1 MKRYL
6 PIIII
11 VGVLSVALGAGVT
24 LWRSA
29 KQTPAQPSGVLLE
42 SPPTVTPSQPATPNQ
57 PVQQTP
63 VSQQNPTGTD
73 NGHARGNAN
82 AKVTLEEYGD
92 YQCPPC
98 GLLHPELK
106 KIEKEYGGEMR
117 FVFRHFPLQGHKHAR
132 TAAHAAEA
140 ATMQN
145 RFWEMHDIIYQNQA
159 IWTPVEDARPLFIQY
174 ARDLK
179 LDIDRFTR
187 DMDSP
192 AVAARVTADYD
203 RGVAQGV
210 TGTPSLF
217 INGRQMNPNA
227 VTPEGLRM
235 ALDYMLGK
243 RK

>member
-11 VGVLSVALGAGVT
+11 VGVLAVALGAGMT

-29 KQTPAQPSGVLLE
+29 KQPSQPTGVLLE
-42 SPPTVTPSQPATPNQ
+42 ATPTVTSSQPVG
-57 PVQQTP
+57 PVKPAEQVP
-63 VSQQNPTGTD
+63 VSQPYSAGTD
-73 NGHARGNAN
+73 DVHARGNPN

-98 GLLHPELK
+98 GALFPELK
-106 KIEKEYGGEMR
+106 KLEKEYGDQMR
-117 FVFRHFPLQGHKHAR
+117 FVFRHYPLQMHKHAF

-140 ATMQN
+140 ASLQG
-145 RFWEMHDIIYQNQA
+145 RFWEMHDLIYQNQLT
-159 IWTPVEDARPLFIQY
+159 WTPAEDARSFFIQY

-179 LDIDRFTR
+179 LDVDRFTR

-203 RGVAQGV
+203 RGSALGV
-210 TGTPSLF
+210 TGTPTLF
-217 INGRQMNPNA
+217 MNGRQMNPNA

-243 RK
+243 KK